1 MTDNSTRV
9 ALVTG
14 GSRGI
19 GLGIALCLAREGLAV
34 VICGVSTES
43 NVDCA
48 LESIRAAGAPDVL
61 YCQADVSDA
70 DARAEMLRAIN
81 QRFGRID
88 VLVNNA
94 GVAPNVRADI
104 LDASEESFERLIHI
118 NLQGP
123 YFLTQAVARGM
134 IERQQVKQAV
144 PPPCI
149 INIGS
154 ISATVAS
161 PSRGEYC
168 ISKAG
173 LAMAT
178 QLWAVRLGEYGI
190 PVYEL
195 RPGLIKTDMT
205 TAVTEKYD
213 KLIAEGLCVEPRW
226 GMPEDVGRAAAALV
240 RGDFPYATGQ
250 VVMIDGGLTLQRL

>member
-1 MTDNSTRV
+1 MAENTTRV
-9 ALVTG
+9 ALITG

-19 GLGIALCLAREGLAV
+19 GLGIAQALAREGLTI
-34 VICGVSTES
+34 VICGVREES
-43 NVDCA
+43 AVSEA
-48 LESIRAAGAPDVL
+48 IESIRAAGAADVM
-61 YCQADVSDA
+61 YCQADVSDSA
-70 DARAEMLRAIN
+70 ARDAMLRAIDE
-81 QRFGRID
+81 RFGNID

-104 LDASEESFERLIHI
+104 LEASEESFERLIHI

-134 IERQQVKQAV
+134 VERQQAEPST

-149 INIGS
+149 INVGS

-161 PSRGEYC
+161 PSRGDYC
-168 ISKAG
+168 ITKAG
-173 LAMAT
+173 IAMMS
-178 QLWAVRLGEYGI
+178 QLWSVRLGEYGI
-190 PVYEL
+190 PVYEI
-195 RPGLIKTDMT
+195 RPGVIKTDMT
-205 TAVTEKYD
+205 SAVTEKYD

-226 GMPEDVGRAAAALV
+226 GTPEDVGKAAAALA

-250 VVMIDGGLTLQRL
+250 VVMIDGGLTLLRL